1 MDIQER
7 INQYWSMRADEFSD
21 AQLAELKEY
30 KRMNWT
36 EQIKRALPD
45 KKRIRALDLGT
56 GAGFFSII
64 LHDLNC
70 EVVGIDYSQEMIN
83 HAIMNSEKLNC
94 NDIWFLRMDA
104 QALEFPDESFDFIF
118 TRNVTWTLP
127 DPEKAYQEMIRVL
140 APGGRLRCE
149 LRSCLPG
156 GRPGGRGW
164 RAGRER
170 SCGVIRQIRAP
181 GPEPG
186 NAAGAERYSQSAGN
200 QQPDPSTV
208 GCRYTDQPGNEIHNR
223 RYEY

>member
-1 MDIQER
+1 
-7 INQYWSMRADEFSD
+7 
-21 AQLAELKEY
+21 
-30 KRMNWT
+30 MNWT

-70 EVVGIDYSQEMIN
+70 EVVGIDYSQEMIS

-127 DPEKAYQEMIRVL
+127 DPEKAYLEMIRVL
-140 APGGRLRCE
+140 APGGRLMNCE
-149 LRSCLPG
+149 ANYGAAFLEADR
-156 GRPGGRGW
+156 
-164 RAGRER
+164 RER
-170 SCGVIRQIRAP
+170 LESWKRAFM
-181 GPEPG
+181 
-186 NAAGAERYSQSAGN
+186 
-200 QQPDPSTV
+200 
-208 GCRYTDQPGNEIHNR
+208 R
-223 RYEY
+223 RYPADTSTRPRAWKCCGSGTI